1 MNKDFNSQLFECSFL
16 ILSLLLKQYKTNTIS
31 LDDFKNHIKHKLN
44 YIQLNLA
51 YVDNDI
57 QKKEIEEIVN
67 ECIIISNNK

>member
-31 LDDFKNHIKHKLN
+31 LADFKNHIKHKLN

-67 ECIIISNNK
+67 ECIIISNK

>member
-51 YVDNDI
+51 YVDNDL